1 MTISEIGRKLR
12 GRELSVRELTQQTLQ
27 AVERANPELNAFITI
42 TGEQALARADELD
55 AMLARGEDL
64 GPLHGIPVAHK
75 DCVLTK
81 GVRTTGGSKI
91 FANYV
96 PDRDAEI
103 VHKLDAAGMVTIGK
117 TGLHELTYGITNINP
132 HYGAVRNPHDPT
144 RVSGG
149 SSGGSGAAVGAGL
162 VPAATGTDTG
172 GSIRI
177 PASFCGCVG
186 LKPTYRR
193 ISSDG
198 VMPLGPSQDHV
209 GPMARTVADTALLF
223 DAMAGITA
231 LPESGLVV
239 DLRIGIPE
247 NYFWE
252 NLTPEVR
259 LAARGAVQAI
269 AALGAKPR
277 EIRVPDVEP
286 LMEIARLTLLCEGA
300 AILGALSSSCED
312 FGVDVWALIEQGRA
326 ISAVDYLNAQT
337 RRRSLTAQFELL
349 WRDVDLLMMP
359 TTPFVAF
366 PIDAKEDLRPQATKL
381 TRPFNLLGWPALSLP
396 CGFSSDGLPIGV
408 QLVVAPGGE
417 DILFRAGTAIEA
429 ALKVGRS

>member
-1 MTISEIGRKLR
+1 MGRKLR
-12 GRELSVRELTQQTLQ
+12 TRDLSVRELTERTLK
-27 AVERANPELNAFITI
+27 AVEAANPTLNAFITI
-42 TGEQALARADELD
+42 TDEQALARADELD
-55 AMLARGEDL
+55 AMLVRGDDL

-75 DCVLTK
+75 DCIQTK

-91 FANYV
+91 FADYV

-103 VHKLDAAGMVTIGK
+103 VRRLHAEGMVTIGK

-149 SSGGSGAAVGAGL
+149 SSGGSGAAVAAGL

-186 LKPTYRR
+186 LKPTYDR
-193 ISSDG
+193 ISRDG
-198 VMPLGPSQDHV
+198 VMPLGFSQDHV
-209 GPMARTVADTALLF
+209 GPMAGTVADAALLF
-223 DAMAGITA
+223 GAMAGVATA
-231 LPESGLVV
+231 SLDGAPVA

-252 NLTPEVR
+252 NLAPEVR

-286 LMEIARLTLLCEGA
+286 LMDIANVTLLCEA
-300 AILGALSSSCED
+300 AAALGALSSSPGD
-312 FGVDVWALIEQGRA
+312 FGADVWALIEKGRA
-326 ISAVDYLNAQT
+326 IPAVDYINAQT
-337 RRRSLTAQFELL
+337 RRRELSVQFNLL
-349 WRDVDLLMMP
+349 WRDLDLLMMP

-366 PIDAKEDLRPQATKL
+366 PIDAQENLRPQTTRF

-396 CGFSSDGLPIGV
+396 CGKSPEGLPIGV
-408 QLVVAPGGE
+408 QLVAAPGGE
-417 DILFRAGTAIEA
+417 DVLFRAAAAIEM
-429 ALKVGRS
+429 ALGSVKSGA

>member
-1 MTISEIGRKLR
+1 MGRGLR
-12 GRELSVRELTQQTLQ
+12 AREFSVRALTEQTLRKAEQ
-27 AVERANPELNAFITI
+27 ANPTLNAFITI
-42 TGEQALARADELD
+42 TGDQALARADALD

-75 DCVLTK
+75 DCILTK
-81 GVRTTGGSKI
+81 SIRTTGGSKI

-103 VHKLDAAGMVTIGK
+103 VRRLHAAGMVTIGK

-132 HYGAVRNPHDPT
+132 HFGNVHNPHDLT

-149 SSGGSGAAVGAGL
+149 SSGGSAAAVAAGL
-162 VPAATGTDTG
+162 VSAATGTDTG

-186 LKPTYRR
+186 LKPTYER
-193 ISSDG
+193 ISREG
-198 VMPLGPSQDHV
+198 VMPLGFSQDHV
-209 GPMARTVADTALLF
+209 GPMAMTVTDIALLF
-223 DAMAGITA
+223 AEMAGIAVTTLENVSVA
-231 LPESGLVV
+231 

-259 LAARGAVQAI
+259 FAARGAVQAI

-286 LMEIARLTLLCEGA
+286 LMDIARITLLCEA
-300 AILGALSSSCED
+300 AVHLAGLSSQKED
-312 FGVDVWALIEQGRA
+312 FGSDVWALLEQGRA
-326 ISAVDYLNAQT
+326 ISATEHLNAQT
-337 RRRSLTAQFELL
+337 RRRELAAQFDLL
-349 WRDVDLLMMP
+349 WRDLDLLMMP

-366 PIDAKEDLRPQATKL
+366 PIETKEDLRPQTTRF

-396 CGFSSDGLPIGV
+396 CGFSPEGLPIGV
-408 QLVVAPGGE
+408 QLVAAPGGE
-417 DILFRAGTAIEA
+417 DILFRAGAAIESALA
-429 ALKVGRS
+429 ASPRQSRS